1 MKIIRIL
8 SIFVVLATFSYS
20 AFCQESFGG
29 RPLSETR
36 TSLSLDVPV
45 WELPATTPL
54 DEVKGETHDKGQAL
68 RIGRVEPVKLSMS
81 NAGRTD
87 RMANGD
93 IVWRLGFHSEGA
105 FAMNLSFSKF
115 NIPEGAEL
123 YVYNADRSFTIGKFT
138 SANTMDGNIFFT
150 QDVAGDLIYIEYFEP
165 HNAAFEGTIE
175 IEDVGICE
183 RNLFG
188 HMKGAIGDAVGDC
201 HIDVTC
207 PEAAGWTDQINSV
220 VCYTFR
226 EQGYT
231 YMCSGAM
238 INNTKQDRR
247 PYVFTAAHCYSAFAT
262 NYVFYFNY
270 QTYACGGNYGNYSNT
285 ATGATKR
292 AMGDIE
298 KSSDFL
304 LLEITGALSP
314 SWRDKVYFAGWDR
327 STNTPTTGIAIHHP
341 GGDWKKVSI
350 PKSVGK
356 NNLRAHF
363 WEVSWITGSNN
374 KGTTE
379 QGSSGSP
386 LFNASKR
393 IVGSL
398 SHGTSSCEYEDE
410 YAVGPVGKDY
420 YGQLAWSWTNN
431 NTSSSAA
438 KLQPWLAP
446 GNASIMS
453 LNGIYYSDATQI
465 DSPETQTPTIKIFPN
480 PTDGHLTLQGE
491 FKAHNG
497 TVRLFNLLGELVY
510 TQDVN
515 IQNDIILNID
525 GVEHGIYIIELL
537 EGDNIHR
544 NKLIITR

>member
-1 MKIIRIL
+1 MKKIYIL
-8 SIFVVLATFSYS
+8 SIIAIIATFFNS

-45 WELPATTPL
+45 WELPATTPAE
-54 DEVKGETHDKGQAL
+54 DVKGATHDKGQAL
-68 RIGRVEPVKLSMS
+68 RIGRVEPVQLSMD

-93 IVWRLGFHSEGA
+93 IVWRLGFHSDGA
-105 FAMNLSFSKF
+105 YAMSLSFSKF

-138 SANTMDGNIFFT
+138 SANIMEGNVFFT
-150 QDVAGDLIYIEYFEP
+150 QEVAGDLIYIEYFEP

-175 IEDVGICE
+175 IENVGICE

-188 HMKGAIGDAVGDC
+188 HMKGAVGDAEGDC
-201 HIDVTC
+201 HIDVVC
-207 PEAAGWTDQINSV
+207 PEAANWTDQVNSV
-220 VCYTFR
+220 VCYTYH
-226 EQGYT
+226 EGIYV

-247 PYVFTAAHCYSAFAT
+247 QYVFSAAHCYSKNAT

-270 QTYACGGNYGNYSNT
+270 QTNTCGGNYGNYSNT
-285 ATGATKR
+285 ATGAVKR
-292 AMGDIE
+292 AIGDIE
-298 KSSDFL
+298 RSSDFL
-304 LLEITGALSP
+304 LLEITGQLSP

-327 STNTPTTGIAIHHP
+327 STGVPSTGIAIHHP

-350 PKSVGK
+350 PKGVGS
-356 NNLRAHF
+356 NSLRPHF
-363 WEVSWITGSNN
+363 WEVSWKTGSNN
-374 KGTTE
+374 QGTTE

-386 LFNASKR
+386 LFNAAKR

-398 SHGTSSCEYEDE
+398 SHGTSSCFYVDE
-410 YAVGPVGKDY
+410 YSVGPSGKDY
-420 YGQLAWSWTNN
+420 YGRLSWSWTNN
-431 NTSSSAA
+431 NTTNSAA

-446 GNASIMS
+446 GNANIMS
-453 LNGIYYSDATQI
+453 LNGIYYSDATHI
-465 DSPETQTPTIKIFPN
+465 DSPETPTPTIKIFPN

-491 FKAHNG
+491 FDATTG

-515 IQNDIILNID
+515 IQNDIILNLD
-525 GVEHGIYIIELL
+525 RVDNGVYIIELL

-544 NKLIITR
+544 NKLLITR